1 MKQEYDRWEEIRQW
15 MQSHMEERFQESCRE
30 IQEKLED
37 MGNVMWN
44 ELRGRIQEVL
54 LCTADM
60 QRQGQKGKIAYVVC
74 SFLQCSIDFNRL
86 LLRIETLEEGLY
98 LDDQEAAGY
107 YCPKLLQDH
116 YQEDLEF
123 LYQKAYGEFVR
134 VQDYELEEISQ
145 AYAEYYNAL
154 IYDILQSV
162 SGLISRTVSESGICL
177 SDDFQIVYGEY
188 MGDATVLWAKEK
200 REHEVLPDGNK

>member
-1 MKQEYDRWEEIRQW
+1 MKQKFDRREEILQW
-15 MQSHMEERFQESCRE
+15 VRPYIEERFRESCQK
-30 IQEKLED
+30 IQKKLED
-37 MGNVMWN
+37 MGNVMWD

-54 LCTADM
+54 QRTADM

-98 LDDQEAAGY
+98 LDNQEAAGY
-107 YCPKLLQDH
+107 YCPQLLQDH

-134 VQDYELEEISQ
+134 VQDYELEEINQ

-154 IYDILQSV
+154 IYNILQSV
-162 SGLISRTVSESGICL
+162 SRLIARTVSESGICL

-200 REHEVLPDGNK
+200 GEDEVLPDGNK

>member
-1 MKQEYDRWEEIRQW
+1 MKQKFDRREEILQW
-15 MQSHMEERFQESCRE
+15 LRPYMEERFRESCQK
-30 IQEKLED
+30 IQKKLED
-37 MGNVMWN
+37 MGNVMWG

-54 LCTADM
+54 QRTADM

-74 SFLQCSIDFNRL
+74 SIDFNRL
-86 LLRIETLEEGLY
+86 LLRIETLEEELY
-98 LDDQEAAGY
+98 LDNQEAAGY
-107 YCPKLLQDH
+107 YCPQLLQDH

-134 VQDYELEEISQ
+134 VQDYELEKISQ

-154 IYDILQSV
+154 IYNILQSV
-162 SGLISRTVSESGICL
+162 SRLIARTVSESGICL

-200 REHEVLPDGNK
+200 GEDEVLPDGNK